1 MKTKK
6 EPKEKPSTL
15 VVVDHSLD
23 KFKDAPLF
31 PKKVEKANETLKKVG
46 LPKPLATGPK

>member
-6 EPKEKPSTL
+6 EPKEKGTTP

-23 KFKDAPLF
+23 KYKEAPLF
-31 PKKVEKANETLKKVG
+31 AKKVEKANETLKKVG
-46 LPKPLATGPK
+46 LPKTSGTSPK